1 MVKKHIAKHQVG
13 WWAMFVLLVALLAAC
28 SSGNPGGQT
37 SNTSTTTPQKATT
50 PNATTV
56 VTSSTP
62 SSNNNKPN
70 NGPLVITSPTPVP
83 GGSATSQQIVL
94 PDRTIV
100 ITSIT
105 KQNGTTKN
113 ATIVVM
119 ALTVKNTGSKDI
131 TNQSSYYQL
140 ISSEGDAFGLTQ
152 SESSAAANFFGTI
165 TSGSTRTG
173 TLSFE
178 VPSVTISNLRLLYR
192 SNIATETVF
201 VVLHV

>member
-1 MVKKHIAKHQVG
+1 MVRKHISKHQVA
-13 WWAMFVLLVALLAAC
+13 WWGMFVLLVVLLAAC
-28 SSGNPGGQT
+28 NSGNPGGQT
-37 SNTSTTTPQKATT
+37 SNKPATHKAVT

-62 SSNNNKPN
+62 NSNTSKPS
-70 NGPLVITSPTPVP
+70 NGPIVITSPTPVP
-83 GGSATSQQIVL
+83 GGNANSQQIIL

-100 ITSIT
+100 INSIT
-105 KQNGTTKN
+105 KQNSTTKN
-113 ATIVVM
+113 AVSIVM
-119 ALTVKNTGSKDI
+119 ALTIKDTGGKDI

-152 SESSAAANFFGTI
+152 AEISAAANFFGTI
-165 TSGSTRTG
+165 TAGNARTG
-173 TLSFE
+173 TLNFE
-178 VPSVTISNLRLLYR
+178 VPSATVSNLRLLYR